1 MDANLALSSL
11 SRLLVGLLASFG
23 IEDIVV
29 SPGSRSTPY
38 LAAALERK
46 QLRTHLVVDER
57 SAGYLALG
65 LARARRRPV
74 ALLCTSGTAAANY
87 LPAVVEAHLTETPL
101 VVLTADRPLS
111 LQGCSAPQTIDQTR
125 LFGDHVLGATSLT
138 IPCRSHNEFI
148 RVRRQILSTLALGQG
163 MVRGP
168 VHINLHTP
176 KPLELVVT
184 ETAEQRAIEAF
195 IESLIAAAVRPAP
208 PSPVLLSERAVEGL
222 VAAVSAESRGLI
234 TCGFDPDRTSLEP
247 SALARF
253 ARATGYPVLLD
264 AAHPLRFDAPP
275 ELLPYLVAPFEPLLQ
290 IEHWRLRQA
299 PKIVIQIGRPLTS
312 SAFERW
318 MVESDHGTN
327 FGKVLLL
334 ARSGWPDPTGIAEL
348 LGHGDPSDALCRVS
362 AVLESEA
369 PRSSGWAARWFRAA
383 GIVQECI
390 AGFAHAARG
399 AQGELGELHAVLSVL
414 NAQPKGARL
423 ILGNSLPIREVDLLA
438 TPSLSR
444 FFAEAHRG
452 ASGIDGLVSMTAGF
466 ALADERPTTLLVGD
480 ISFLHDVGGLWAM
493 APLTSPLAIVVL
505 NNGGGR
511 IFEQLPVAKSVSA
524 DALTYWTTPQRL
536 DLSAAAQLYGL
547 SYCRAERASTLSSAI
562 AEAHT
567 KPFATLIEAVV
578 SPHSASRQSGELIAL
593 VRAALFRAGLSSEA
607 IGT

>member
-1 MDANLALSSL
+1 MDANLALSNL
-11 SRLLVGLLASFG
+11 SRLLVGLLARFG
-23 IEDIVV
+23 VEDIVV

-38 LAAALERK
+38 LAATLERK

-57 SAGYLALG
+57 SAGYVALG

-87 LPAVVEAHLTETPL
+87 LPAVVEASLTETPL

-125 LFGDHVLGATSLT
+125 LFGNHVLVATSLT
-138 IPCRSHNEFI
+138 VPCGSHDEFI
-148 RVRRQILSTLALGQG
+148 RARRQILSTLAHGQG

-176 KPLELVVT
+176 KPLELVVA
-184 ETAEQRAIEAF
+184 ETAEQRATEAF
-195 IESLIAAAVRPAP
+195 IESLIGATARPAP

-222 VAAVSAESRGLI
+222 LAAISAESRGLI
-234 TCGFDPDRTSLEP
+234 TCGFDPDRT
-247 SALARF
+247 ALDPCALTRF

-299 PKIVIQIGRPLTS
+299 PKIVVQIGRPLTS
-312 SAFERW
+312 NAFERW
-318 MVESDHGTN
+318 MVESDHGTS

-334 ARSGWPDPTGIAEL
+334 ARSGWPDPTGVAEL
-348 LGHGDPSDALCRVS
+348 LGHGDPSDALRRVS
-362 AVLESEA
+362 AALESEA

-383 GIVQECI
+383 GIVQACI
-390 AGFAHAARG
+390 AEFAHPAQG
-399 AQGELGELHAVLSVL
+399 QGELGELHAVLSVL
-414 NAQPKGARL
+414 SAQPTGARL

-438 TPSLSR
+438 TPNLPR
-444 FFAEAHRG
+444 IFAEAHRG

-466 ALADERPTTLLVGD
+466 ALSEERPTTLLLGD
-480 ISFLHDVGGLWAM
+480 ISFLHDIGGLWAM
-493 APLTSPLAIVVL
+493 GPLASPLAIVVL

-511 IFEQLPVAKSVSA
+511 IFEQLPIAKSVSA
-524 DALTYWTTPQRL
+524 DALAYWTTPQKL
-536 DLSAAAQLYGL
+536 DLSAAAQVYGL

-562 AEAHT
+562 AEAHA
-567 KPFATLIEAVV
+567 KPGATLIEAVV
-578 SPHSASRQSGELIAL
+578 SPHSASRQSSELIAL

-607 IGT
+607 IGA